1 MSWMDASRFLLG
13 DLAIHTGEASG
24 ALWQGQTIAGRFRI
38 DPYDV
43 PLVGTETGLGV
54 IQTWFYC
61 ERAIIAGP
69 RIPELGDV
77 LTIRGR
83 NWEIVEGPL
92 QDDLGELGY
101 RLIKYDTADL
111 AAAAEPEREPLRHPG
126 RPSRRSEI
134 TRAFAALAE
143 AGIDFARP
151 MTEIF
156 PAVRQRITGGTKP
169 SPGLGD
175 KTLRKTLGPVFGARR
190 NEQWAKSGTKP
201 ENYNNP

>member
-1 MSWMDASRFLLG
+1 
-13 DLAIHTGEASG
+13 
-24 ALWQGQTIAGRFRI
+24 LWQGQTIAGRFRI

-61 ERAIIAGP
+61 ERAIIPGP

-83 NWEIVEGPL
+83 GWEIVEGPL

-101 RLIKYDTADL
+101 RLIKYEAADL
-111 AAAAEPEREPLRHPG
+111 AAAAPAPRARAVEQLRQPG
-126 RPSRRSEI
+126 RPTRRDDIE
-134 TRAFAALAE
+134 RAFAALAE
-143 AGIDFARP
+143 SGIDPSRP

-156 PAVRQRITGGTKP
+156 PAVRRQITGSAAP

-175 KTLRKTLGPVFGARR
+175 KTLRKTLAPLFEAHRKG
-190 NEQWAKSGTKP
+190 QK
-201 ENYNNP
+201 

>member
-13 DLAIHTGEASG
+13 DLAIHTGEAGG

-83 NWEIVEGPL
+83 GWEIVEGPL

-101 RLIKYDTADL
+101 RLIKYEGTDL
-111 AAAAEPEREPLRHPG
+111 AAAAPDLHARAVEQLRQPG
-126 RPSRRSEI
+126 RPTRRDDIE
-134 TRAFAALAE
+134 RAFAAVTAG
-143 AGIDFARP
+143 GIDPDAPLTRL
-151 MTEIF
+151 F
-156 PAVRQRITGGTKP
+156 PAVRQKITGNAAP
-169 SPGLGD
+169 SCGLGD
-175 KTLRKTLGPVFGARR
+175 RTLRKTLAPLFEAYR
-190 NEQWAKSGTKP
+190 NGRK
-201 ENYNNP
+201 

>member
-1 MSWMDASRFLLG
+1 MSWADASRFLLG
-13 DLAIHTGEASG
+13 DLAIHTGEAG
-24 ALWQGQTIAGRFRI
+24 RALWQGQTIAGRFRI

-61 ERAIIAGP
+61 ERVIIAGP

-101 RLIKYDTADL
+101 RLIKYEGT
-111 AAAAEPEREPLRHPG
+111 PLGSPATRDDGQRPRRPG

-134 TRAFAALAE
+134 ERAFAAVAE
-143 AGIDFARP
+143 GGIDPDRP

-156 PAVRQRITGGTKP
+156 PAVRRQITGTSAP
-169 SPGLGD
+169 TSGLGD
-175 KTLRKTLGPVFGARR
+175 KTLRKTLAPLVDARR
-190 NEQWAKSGTKP
+190 ATSCR
-201 ENYNNP
+201 